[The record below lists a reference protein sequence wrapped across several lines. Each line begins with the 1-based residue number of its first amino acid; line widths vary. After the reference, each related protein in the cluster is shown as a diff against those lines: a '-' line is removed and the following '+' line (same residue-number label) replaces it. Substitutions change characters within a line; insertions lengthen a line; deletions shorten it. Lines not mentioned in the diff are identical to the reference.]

1 MLPDLAVRTPPCEI
15 DLQLIPWLIGVNPD
29 GMIEQAHRV
38 IPVMDTELYRVE
50 ERPSRVGMVLVHAL
64 TGFVDAGQAGHL
76 AVTHLLENLEHRLV
90 ATFDID
96 QLLDYR
102 SRRPMMIF
110 DEDRWAGYEQPEL
123 VLYEVEDCAGTRFL
137 LLTGPEPDLQWER
150 FADAVRELVDDFGI
164 SLTVGLGA
172 VPMAVPHTR
181 PVMVTAHAT
190 RRELISGYQRWFQ
203 TMQIPGH
210 AGALVE
216 LRLGEV
222 GHDAMGF
229 VVHVPHYLARMEYP
243 ESARGLLEHLARSS
257 GLELPVDALL
267 PAAQRVLEE
276 VNERLARS
284 PQSMKVVANLE
295 EQFDAVT
302 SNSQRRSLLSADAGP
317 LPTGDEIAA
326 ELEQFL
332 AEQDGPGEN

>member
-1 MLPDLAVRTPPCEI
+1 MNR
-15 DLQLIPWLIGVNPD
+15 D

-38 IPVMDTELYRVE
+38 IPGMDTELYRVE

-295 EQFDAVT
+295 EQFDAVM

-332 AEQDGPGEN
+332 AEQDSPGEN

>member
-1 MLPDLAVRTPPCEI
+1 
-15 DLQLIPWLIGVNPD
+15 
-29 GMIEQAHRV
+29 MIEQAHRV
-38 IPVMDTELYRVE
+38 IHVMDTELYRVE

-164 SLTVGLGA
+164 TLTVGLGA

-257 GLELPVDALL
+257 GLDLPVDALL

-284 PQSMKVVANLE
+284 PQSMKVVTNLE
-295 EQFDAVT
+295 EQFDAVM
-302 SNSQRRSLLSADAGP
+302 SDSQRRSLLSADAGP

-332 AEQDGPGEN
+332 AEQDSPGEN

>member
-1 MLPDLAVRTPPCEI
+1 VKSISYRE
-15 DLQLIPWLIGVNPD
+15 
-29 GMIEQAHRV
+29 GMIELAQRV
-38 IPVMDTELYRVE
+38 ISVMDTELYRVE
-50 ERPSRVGMVLVHAL
+50 ERPSRMGMVLVHAL

-76 AVTHLLENLEHRLV
+76 AVAHLLDNLEHRLV

-150 FADAVRELVDDFGI
+150 FADAVRELVDDFGV

-190 RRELISGYQRWFQ
+190 RRELISGYQRWFN
-203 TMQIPGH
+203 TMQVPGH

-243 ESARGLLEHLARSS
+243 ESSRGLLEHLARSS

-267 PAAQRVLEE
+267 PAAQRVLDE

-284 PQSMKVVANLE
+284 PQSMKVVTNLE
-295 EQFDAVT
+295 EQFDAVMT
-302 SNSQRRSLLSADAGP
+302 DSQRRSLLPADAGP

-332 AEQDGPGEN
+332 AEQDSPGEN